1 MPDTL
6 TAPTGLRFLKAEA
19 IARAE
24 IHTEPFRHIACE
36 GVLSHEDAAA
46 IRRDF
51 PQTKTVGFLAS
62 QDLAREG
69 AYAQLLDDLESHELA
84 AILSEKL
91 DLDLTKAGRLI
102 TVRRWSR
109 KSDGRIHTDSER
121 KISTFLVY
129 LNETWDVAEGGAFR
143 VLRGEKDFEDYVRE
157 VPPTEGY
164 AVGFKRADNSW
175 HGHLPFEGERLVVQL
190 TYLVDTDAAD
200 RKRRNA
206 GVQGFVKKLFERV
219 G

>member
-1 MPDTL
+1 MADTL
-6 TAPTGLRFLKAEA
+6 TTGAGLRLLNAEA
-19 IARAE
+19 VANGAVF
-24 IHTEPFRHIACE
+24 TEPFRHIVCE
-36 GVLSHEDAAA
+36 GVLSHDAAAA

-51 PQTKTVGFLAS
+51 PQTKTIGFLAS
-62 QDLAREG
+62 DDLSREG
-69 AYAQLLDDLESHELA
+69 AYAQLLDDLESPELA

-129 LNETWDVAEGGAFR
+129 LNESWDVAEGGAFR
-143 VLRGEKDFEDYVRE
+143 VLRGDKDFEDYVRE
-157 VPPTEGY
+157 VPPTEGH

-190 TYLVDTDAAD
+190 TYLIDSDAAD